1 MYLGHCLCYSE
12 IIGSFILE
20 VLLRLLWCWINASNY
35 WQNEGFLGNQKLS
48 FLIWKFYWVWR
59 HVGKTLQIIKKMAD
73 FWKKLLDSIQYWK
86 CIDKYSWVSWTLV
99 TWLINYKL
107 LYFQSFTE
115 FDVIWEEYPKLSRK
129 WQISGKFF

>member
-20 VLLRLLWCWINASNY
+20 VLLRLLWCWINAPNY

-59 HVGKTLQIIKKMAD
+59 DVGETLQIIKKMAD
-73 FWKKLLDSIQYWK
+73 FLKKLLDSIQYWK

-115 FDVIWEEYPKLSRK
+115 FDVMWEEYPKLSRK

>member
-20 VLLRLLWCWINASNY
+20 VLLRLLWCWINAPNY

-59 HVGKTLQIIKKMAD
+59 DVGETLQIIKKMAD
-73 FWKKLLDSIQYWK
+73 FLKKLLDSIQYWK
-86 CIDKYSWVSWTLV
+86 CIDKYSWVSSTLV

-115 FDVIWEEYPKLSRK
+115 FDVMWEEYPKLSRK